1 MRYSINL
8 RRWKKELFG
17 CLVKNLVN
25 SCSEIFD
32 IVDFITPFLLRQ
44 SPRDTETLV
53 TMAKT
58 SQHTPDMAI
67 IMKHLLCIFCMLP
80 WGSKQYSFLHGVTFH
95 EPDAF

>member
-8 RRWKKELFG
+8 RRWKKKS
-17 CLVKNLVN
+17 CLVENLVG

-32 IVDFITPFLLRQ
+32 IVDNITPFFLRQ
-44 SPRDTETLV
+44 SPRDTETMV

-67 IMKHLLCIFCMLP
+67 IMKHL
-80 WGSKQYSFLHGVTFH
+80 
-95 EPDAF
+95 